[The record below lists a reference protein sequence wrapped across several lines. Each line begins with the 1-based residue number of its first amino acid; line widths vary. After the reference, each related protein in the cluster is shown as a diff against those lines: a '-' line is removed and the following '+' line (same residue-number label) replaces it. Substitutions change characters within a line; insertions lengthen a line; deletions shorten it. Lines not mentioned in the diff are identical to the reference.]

1 MTSRAGRAR
10 RDPFSIAQTTVRAGT
25 TKKLEIPIA
34 NLMSGTPVSLPVLVL
49 HGTEPGPTLSMTAAI
64 HGDELCGVEIIRR
77 VLETIRPE
85 DMAGTIVAVPVVN
98 VHGFNT
104 GSRYLPDRRDLN
116 RSFPGSLRGSLASRI
131 AKLLMTEVIELCDV
145 GIDFHTGSDQRENLP
160 QIRADLD
167 DPRTEELARVFAPP
181 VAIHSR
187 VRDGSLRQA
196 ATDVASTVLLYE
208 GGEAFRFSES
218 AIRAGAQGALRVLSH
233 LGISPRTF
241 PPPLPVLISRS
252 SSWIRATRS
261 GIAHLHWDLGDH
273 VAEGDA
279 IATIHD
285 PYGRRLGVVVTR
297 RPGLVI
303 GLTHSPLVN
312 RGDAIVHIAD
322 VTNYAETDTEGVKP
336 SEPRLTADEQLSRPV
351 ESGWDQ

>member
-1 MTSRAGRAR
+1 VTSSAGAGSAR
-10 RDPFSIAQTTVRAGT
+10 RDPFSIAGTAVPAGT
-25 TKKLEIPIA
+25 RKKFEIPIA
-34 NLMSGTPVSLPVLVL
+34 NLMSGTPVSLPILVL
-49 HGTEPGPTLSMTAAI
+49 HGREPGPTLWMTAAI

-77 VLETIRPE
+77 VLDAVRPE
-85 DMAGTIVAVPVVN
+85 TMSGTIVAVPIVN

-167 DPRTEELARVFAPP
+167 DPKTAALARVFAPP

-196 ATDVASTVLLYE
+196 ATDVGSTVLLFE
-208 GGEAFRFSES
+208 GGEALRFSES
-218 AIRAGAQGALRVLSH
+218 AIRAGATGALRVLNH
-233 LGISPRTF
+233 LGMFKGTF
-241 PPPLPVLISRS
+241 PPTSPVLISRS

-261 GIAHLHWDLGDH
+261 GILHLDSDLGDH
-273 VAEGDA
+273 VAAGDT

-285 PYGRRLGVVVTR
+285 PFGQRLGVVTTR

-303 GLTHSPLVN
+303 GSTHSPLVN

-322 VTNYAETDTEGVKP
+322 IASD
-336 SEPRLTADEQLSRPV
+336 
-351 ESGWDQ
+351 